1 MNIYSTL
8 RLLDLIIRMEKLD
21 KICDNKIPY
30 PIPQSV
36 ENII

>member
-8 RLLDLIIRMEKLD
+8 RLLDLIIRMEKWD
-21 KICDNKIPY
+21 KTCDNKIPY
-30 PIPQSV
+30 PIPQSF